1 MKQNHYVLPER
12 CVRCGAV
19 FDLWYDLLTKSESS
33 REEGNYEVDE
43 FLCWNCRQ
51 IDTEGE
57 IYIEIEP
64 ITEEE
69 MRE

>member
-1 MKQNHYVLPER
+1 MKQNHLVLPER

-19 FDLWYDLLTKSESS
+19 FDLWYDLLIKSESS
-33 REEGNYEVDE
+33 GERDYEVDE

-51 IDTEGE
+51 MDKERE

-64 ITEEE
+64 LAEENIE
-69 MRE
+69 